1 MTKKNVENHPI
12 NESNSNPK
20 PSKTQRKKEM
30 HALQQLGEVLTLLN
44 DAQLVELNLPEP
56 LQDAIME
63 AKRISKFGAK
73 HRQLQYIGKL
83 MRKIDASD
91 IQEKL
96 NIMKQV
102 SSRQTGLLHRTER
115 WRERMLNEKHA
126 LTEFV
131 NTYSTADIQQIR
143 LLIRNAIKEKEADK
157 PAENFRLLFKVLQQ
171 AILDKENSS
180 CL

>member
-102 SSRQTGLLHRTER
+102 L
-115 WRERMLNEKHA
+115 
-126 LTEFV
+126 
-131 NTYSTADIQQIR
+131 
-143 LLIRNAIKEKEADK
+143 EA
-157 PAENFRLLFKVLQQ
+157 NGTFT
-171 AILDKENSS
+171 SH
-180 CL
+180 